1 MAEPSDGLFDVK
13 VWEPALE
20 KYGAVTHLTVML
32 YDRHERI
39 VCGPV
44 PSTPLFALFEEF
56 GYAPGIVA
64 ECARQCLAQAET
76 RPAVVVAPSYGLAGV
91 GTSLVLDGTIVGAA
105 VAAYALVDFSQSSA
119 VARLARQA
127 GVPFQRLWD
136 IARHQQPIPQRRL
149 VLHGELLQV
158 LGDSLLRENYRT
170 RQYED
175 AATRLKTEMA
185 AKDDFLAILSHEL
198 RTPLTPILGWAQVL
212 KRVSEDPV
220 QREQAADSIERNARL
235 QIKLVDDLLDLN
247 RVMRDKVTLDI
258 GVHDLT
264 DLLRSALDTMGEA
277 AATQGI
283 DMQFSLPERSL
294 PVEADAGR
302 LEQVFINILSNAV
315 KFTPT
320 GGRIRVSVE
329 QVSGTAIVRIMDTG
343 EGIEEAFLPHVFEI
357 FRQQEEGTR
366 RQFGGLGIGLAVVKR
381 LVEMHGG
388 RVDVASRGV
397 GHGTQVAI
405 QLPLAVG
412 TAKCRQVQSDRTATT
427 VNTSPLRDL
436 TILVVEDVE
445 DNLQATRRLLEVLG
459 ADVLVARSGL
469 KALSITST
477 ESPDLVLCDLSMPQM
492 DGFEFLHRLQQIHGN
507 DHPPVVAMSGLVSQA
522 NRQRTE
528 AAGFGG
534 HLAKP
539 FDEVELIEA
548 VRGGLRHRSTA

>member
-212 KRVSEDPV
+212 KRVGEDPV

-258 GVHDLT
+258 GVHDL
-264 DLLRSALDTMGEA
+264 
-277 AATQGI
+277 
-283 DMQFSLPERSL
+283 
-294 PVEADAGR
+294 
-302 LEQVFINILSNAV
+302 
-315 KFTPT
+315 
-320 GGRIRVSVE
+320 
-329 QVSGTAIVRIMDTG
+329 
-343 EGIEEAFLPHVFEI
+343 
-357 FRQQEEGTR
+357 
-366 RQFGGLGIGLAVVKR
+366 
-381 LVEMHGG
+381 
-388 RVDVASRGV
+388 
-397 GHGTQVAI
+397 
-405 QLPLAVG
+405 
-412 TAKCRQVQSDRTATT
+412 
-427 VNTSPLRDL
+427 
-436 TILVVEDVE
+436 
-445 DNLQATRRLLEVLG
+445 
-459 ADVLVARSGL
+459 
-469 KALSITST
+469 
-477 ESPDLVLCDLSMPQM
+477 
-492 DGFEFLHRLQQIHGN
+492 
-507 DHPPVVAMSGLVSQA
+507 
-522 NRQRTE
+522 
-528 AAGFGG
+528 
-534 HLAKP
+534 
-539 FDEVELIEA
+539 
-548 VRGGLRHRSTA
+548 